1 MKDLITLRKWCDSDI
16 ESLAKYANN
25 INIARFLTDAFPHPY
40 SIEDA
45 NAYISIVKD
54 ENPTKCFVIDLNG
67 EAIGSIGIFPQA
79 DVHRKNAEMGYWLA
93 EEFWGRGIMPQAIRL
108 IVDYGFMT
116 FDITR
121 IFARPYGH
129 NLKSQRV
136 LEKAGFILEVRFEKT
151 LFKNGEFVDEL
162 IYAIRNNY

>member
-1 MKDLITLRKWCDSDI
+1 MKNLITLRKWSESDV
-16 ESLAKYANN
+16 ETLAKNANN
-25 INIARFLTDAFPHPY
+25 YNIARFLTDAFPHPY
-40 SIEDA
+40 TTEDA
-45 NAYISIVKD
+45 IAFISKMKD
-54 ENPTKCFVIDLNG
+54 ENPAKCFAIDLNG
-67 EAIGSIGIFPQA
+67 EAIGSIGIFPQT

-93 EEFWGRGIMPQAIRL
+93 ENFWGQGIMPEAIRL
-108 IVDYGFMT
+108 IVDYGFKT

-136 LEKAGFILEVRFEKT
+136 LEKAEFTLEARFDKT

-162 IYAIRNNY
+162 IYAIRKK